1 MNFRFH
7 VLGIPHT
14 VSSKVFNACAYT
26 QKIVKFC
33 KMMKSRGHYVMHYGH
48 EDSEVMCDEHVTVVT
63 NEDFEISYGSHDW
76 RKNFFKFDMNDHAYL
91 TFFKNAIDEVGKR
104 KIKNDFILPFWGQG
118 VKPVCDAHSDLIVVE
133 PGIGYAHGH
142 WANWKVFESY
152 AIYHAYCGLKNV
164 GMCNQS
170 WYDIVIPNYFDP
182 EDFVY
187 SDEKEDYFLYL
198 GRVYDGKGVNIA
210 IQATEIAGE
219 KLIIAG
225 QKDGDYPIP
234 SHVEYIGYADVE
246 TRKRLMSKARA
257 SFLPSIYVEPFG
269 GVQVE
274 NLLSGTPTITTD
286 WGAFAENN
294 LHGITGYRCRTMGDF
309 VQAVKNID
317 KINPIDCRVWG
328 ENFLMD
334 RIAPMYEN
342 YFSDIMNV
350 KTGAGWYS
358 EKDSS
363 VLFALE
369 KQYPKYKPFNTDSYT
384 EKNNFKNNYI
394 IKIEKSSTD
403 TELCEM
409 LNKYGSDKGS
419 SGHNYSKFYYDIFKN
434 IKYEYNNIFE
444 LGIGTSNPK
453 LPSTMGVNYLPGAS
467 LRSWRSFFPFSKIY
481 GADID
486 KEILFEDDRIKTYYV
501 NQTDESSI
509 ENLWKN
515 DDLKYIE
522 FDIMIDDGLHEC
534 LANINFLINSIYKL
548 RDGGIYIVE
557 DVQYSQIGMFQKS
570 LEENKNKINF
580 KFEYDFKIINS
591 GYPVASTDNCLLLI
605 RRIKA

>member
-1 MNFRFH
+1 MKFRFH

-104 KIKNDFILPFWGQG
+104 KMQNDFILPFWGQG
-118 VKPVCDAHSDLIVVE
+118 VKPVCDAHNDLIVVE

-219 KLIIAG
+219 RLIIAG
-225 QKDGDYPIP
+225 QKDGDYPMP
-234 SHVEYIGYADVE
+234 SHVEYIGYADIE

-309 VQAVKNID
+309 VQAVKNIGN
-317 KINPIDCRVWG
+317 IQPRACRKWG
-328 ENFLMD
+328 ENFLTD
-334 RIAPMYEN
+334 KIAPMYEN
-342 YFSDIMNV
+342 YFSDIMDV
-350 KTGAGWYS
+350 KTGMGWYS
-358 EKDSS
+358 NKDSS
-363 VLFALE
+363 VLEVL
-369 KQYPKYKPFNTDSYT
+369 KKNYP
-384 EKNNFKNNYI
+384 
-394 IKIEKSSTD
+394 
-403 TELCEM
+403 
-409 LNKYGSDKGS
+409 
-419 SGHNYSKFYYDIFKN
+419 
-434 IKYEYNNIFE
+434 
-444 LGIGTSNPK
+444 
-453 LPSTMGVNYLPGAS
+453 
-467 LRSWRSFFPFSKIY
+467 
-481 GADID
+481 
-486 KEILFEDDRIKTYYV
+486 RI
-501 NQTDESSI
+501 
-509 ENLWKN
+509 
-515 DDLKYIE
+515 
-522 FDIMIDDGLHEC
+522 
-534 LANINFLINSIYKL
+534 
-548 RDGGIYIVE
+548 
-557 DVQYSQIGMFQKS
+557 
-570 LEENKNKINF
+570 
-580 KFEYDFKIINS
+580 
-591 GYPVASTDNCLLLI
+591 
-605 RRIKA
+605 